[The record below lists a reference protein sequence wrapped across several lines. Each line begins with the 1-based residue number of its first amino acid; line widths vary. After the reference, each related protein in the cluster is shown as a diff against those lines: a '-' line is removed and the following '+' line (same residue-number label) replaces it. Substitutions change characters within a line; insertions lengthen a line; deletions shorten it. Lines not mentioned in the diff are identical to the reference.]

1 MSNNTTASIHNPSN
15 FKPEDYRLVG
25 VFDTRADQ
33 YEGLEDEAR
42 ECHEA
47 AQRYFKSDWLPCQCQ
62 HCGSYARYIGVAL
75 HKPTSTYI
83 TIGHTCADNRLGL
96 SNSDFKFKAL
106 RQSAA
111 AVLERQR
118 RDAAFIALAD
128 TDAELHDA
136 LEAALEDA
144 DDNNWGKVKA
154 RECARLGVSVD
165 SLEGDEVSKAIF
177 RGVRI
182 LGDIAVRSRKYDW
195 KVSDGQR
202 ALLVSGLTKSRE
214 FAALNLQRL
223 RERASSAA
231 ALKASLATLAPLE
244 GRVTITAE
252 VLSFKDRETDFG
264 TTRKYLVRLADQRKV
279 WTSLPA
285 DLTSLWAAQE
295 PEAYRAAYV
304 ALCDKPDAAKDLL
317 TGRTVTFVVTLERT
331 EDAGFYFGSRPC
343 LTPAD
348 KKALK
353 AAQDV

>member
-1 MSNNTTASIHNPSN
+1 MSNNTTATIHNPSN

-25 VFDTRADQ
+25 VFDSRAWQ
-33 YEGLEDEAR
+33 YDGLEIEAR
-42 ECHEA
+42 EAHEA
-47 AQRYFKSDWLPCQCQ
+47 AQRYFGADYLPCQCQ
-62 HCGSYARYIGVAL
+62 HCGAYARYVGVAL
-75 HKPTSTYI
+75 HKPTATHI
-83 TIGHTCADNRLGL
+83 VVGHTCADNRLGL
-96 SNSDFKFKAL
+96 SNGDFKFKAL

-111 AVLERQR
+111 AVRERQR
-118 RDAAFIALAD
+118 RDAAFIALAE
-128 TDAELHDA
+128 TDGELHDA

-154 RECARLGVSVD
+154 RECALLGVNLD
-165 SLEGDEVSKAIF
+165 SLEGDEVCKAIF

-202 ALLVSGLTKSRE
+202 ALLISGLTKSRE
-214 FAALNLQRL
+214 FAKANLQRL

-264 TTRKYLVRLADQRKV
+264 TTRKYLVRLDDQRKV

-285 DLTSLWAAQE
+285 DLTSLWAVQE
-295 PEAYRAAYV
+295 PEAYNAAYE
-304 ALCDKPDAAKDLL
+304 ALCANPDASKDLL
-317 TGRTVTFVVTLERT
+317 TGRKVTFVVTLERT

-353 AAQDV
+353 AAQGV

>member
-1 MSNNTTASIHNPSN
+1 MNDNTTASIHNPSN

-33 YEGLEDEAR
+33 YDGLEDEAR
-42 ECHEA
+42 EAHEA
-47 AQRYFKSDWLPCQCQ
+47 AQRYFNADWLPCQCQ

-111 AVLERQR
+111 AVRERQR

-144 DDNNWGKVKA
+144 DDNNWAKVKA

-214 FAALNLQRL
+214 FAAANLQRL

-231 ALKASLATLAPLE
+231 ALKASLSTLAPLS

-252 VLSFKDRETDFG
+252 VLSFKDKTSDFG

-279 WTSLPA
+279 WTSLPS
-285 DLTSLWAAQE
+285 DLASLWAVQD
-295 PEAYRAAYV
+295 PEGHTAAWNAIYNATDRTERDILV
-304 ALCDKPDAAKDLL
+304 
-317 TGRTVTFVVTLERT
+317 GRTVTFVVTVEAT
-331 EDAGFYFGSRPC
+331 EDAGFYFGSRPT

-348 KKALK
+348 KKVLK
-353 AAQDV
+353 ASQA

>member
-1 MSNNTTASIHNPSN
+1 MSNNTNATIHNPSN

-25 VFDTRADQ
+25 VYDTRASFYD
-33 YEGLEDEAR
+33 GLEDEAR
-42 ECHEA
+42 EAAEA
-47 AQRYFKSDWLPCQCQ
+47 AQRYFGYDALPCQCQ
-62 HCGSYARYIGVAL
+62 HCGAYARYVGVAL
-75 HKPTSTYI
+75 HKPSATHI
-83 TIGHTCADNRLGL
+83 VVGHTCADNRLGL

-111 AVLERQR
+111 AVRERQR

-144 DDNNWGKVKA
+144 DVNNWAKVKD
-154 RECARLGVSVD
+154 RECALLDVAVAT
-165 SLEGDEVSKAIF
+165 LEGDEVTKAIA

-182 LGDIAVRSRKYDW
+182 LGDIAVRARKYDW
-195 KVSDGQR
+195 KVSDAQR
-202 ALLVSGLTKSRE
+202 ALLISGLTKSRE
-214 FAALNLQRL
+214 FAAANLQRL

-231 ALKASLATLAPLE
+231 ALKANLATLAVLE

-264 TTRKYLVRLADQRKV
+264 TTRKYLVRLDDQRKV

-285 DLTSLWAAQE
+285 DLTSLWAVQE
-295 PEAYRAAYV
+295 PEAYRAAYE
-304 ALCDKPDAAKDLL
+304 ALYAKPDATKDLL
-317 TGRTVTFVVTLERT
+317 TGRKVTFVVTVERT

-353 AAQDV
+353 AAQAV